1 MLHNILTMR
10 RFYCPEKLVSIIIT
24 KAKLSKAMLFNCL
37 RPCLVSDALE
47 VRSVSTRDD
56 HRVHV
61 GPQPRHPLGG
71 LQVGGEGEAG
81 GQDDHPLA
89 ILNTK
94 HCNSQMPKQ

>member
-10 RFYCPEKLVSIIIT
+10 RSYCPEKLYHKATIICVCKVHAIY
-24 KAKLSKAMLFNCL
+24 
-37 RPCLVSDALE
+37 LVSDAFE
-47 VRSVSTRDD
+47 VRGVSSGDD

-61 GPQPRHPLGG
+61 SPQPWHTLGG

-89 ILNTK
+89 ILSTK